1 MTAGTIEIAE
11 GIHKEY
17 VDDAL
22 LLSYHAFAKKF
33 RIGFRDADD
42 LVRLFGD
49 AVDRSSCLTAM
60 GDGGCLGILTYQTTE
75 RDFYHLK
82 LTTLLTR
89 FSPVRALRM
98 LVNSV
103 LLDDRAKGGEFLVA
117 SLVVSPSARGLGL
130 GTALLERAEGTAR
143 DLGKSRM
150 ALSVIGENEG
160 AIRLYERLGYRT
172 AHRRTGFLIRLAVQ
186 SEEVRRMEKPL
197 SGQGDEVVASGA
209 S

>member
-1 MTAGTIEIAE
+1 M
-11 GIHKEY
+11 
-17 VDDAL
+17 
-22 LLSYHAFAKKF
+22 
-33 RIGFRDADD
+33 
-42 LVRLFGD
+42 
-49 AVDRSSCLTAM
+49 
-60 GDGGCLGILTYQTTE
+60 
-75 RDFYHLK
+75 
-82 LTTLLTR
+82 
-89 FSPVRALRM
+89 
-98 LVNSV
+98 
-103 LLDDRAKGGEFLVA
+103 VA

-197 SGQGDEVVASGA
+197 SRQGDEVVASGA